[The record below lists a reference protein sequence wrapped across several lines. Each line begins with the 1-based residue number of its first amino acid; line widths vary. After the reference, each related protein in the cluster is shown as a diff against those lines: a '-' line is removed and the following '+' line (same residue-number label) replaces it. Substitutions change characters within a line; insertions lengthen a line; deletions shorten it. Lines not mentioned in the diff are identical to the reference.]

1 LEFFAMRLRLQFV
14 PVVMVLLGAPVGAV
28 HAGPVNVQAGSFARA
43 SDGVSAVAA
52 RCGHKGQGP
61 CRALRGAP
69 AGSAYAPSDYYV
81 HDASKLPFG
90 SERWRDQMRRENR
103 LGNPG

>member
-1 LEFFAMRLRLQFV
+1 MRLRLQFV
-14 PVVMVLLGAPVGAV
+14 PVAMVLLSAPVGAV
-28 HAGPVNVQAGSFARA
+28 HAGPVNAQAGAFARA

>member
-1 LEFFAMRLRLQFV
+1 MRLRLQFV
-14 PVVMVLLGAPVGAV
+14 PVAMVLLGAPVGAV
-28 HAGPVNVQAGSFARA
+28 HAGPMNAKRARSRAQSAALVRWRRAAG
-43 SDGVSAVAA
+43 
-52 RCGHKGQGP
+52 KGQGP